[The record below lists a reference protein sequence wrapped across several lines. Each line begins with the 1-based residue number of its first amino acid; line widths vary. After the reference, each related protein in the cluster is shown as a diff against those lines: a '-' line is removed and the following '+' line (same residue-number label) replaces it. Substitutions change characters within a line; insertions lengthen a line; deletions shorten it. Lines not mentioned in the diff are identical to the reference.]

1 MLRFV
6 KIKLP
11 IKINFILYLAVI
23 SFIASTFSFA
33 SEQEDLMKQGNQFYQ
48 DKQYEKAIDDYQKII
63 NLGFESTSLYY
74 NLGNAYYRDGK
85 IGLSILYYEKALRL
99 SPGDDDI
106 IHNLTIANTKTVD
119 KIDTLPKFFLFQW
132 WESLLALFTLK
143 GWTNLVYLFYV
154 LLLVSIG
161 SYFFAKKP
169 NYQRYSFFSGLVS
182 ALFLIITSV
191 FLIINLNRELNIK
204 NAIVIEP
211 SATVKLSPDPTSND
225 AFIVHEGLKVT
236 ELDKVENWIKIRLQ
250 DGKEG
255 WIQQNEIGTI

>member
-1 MLRFV
+1 MLRFR
-6 KIKLP
+6 IKSLST
-11 IKINFILYLAVI
+11 KVNFISYLAI
-23 SFIASTFSFA
+23 LLFIVSTCSFA

-48 DKQYEKAIDDYQKII
+48 DKQYENAVSAYQKII

-85 IGLSILYYEKALRL
+85 IGLAILYYEKALRL
-99 SPGDDDI
+99 SPGDDDV

-143 GWTNLVYLFYV
+143 GWTNLVYLFYI
-154 LLLVSIG
+154 LLLGSIG
-161 SYFFAKKP
+161 LYFFAKKSSM
-169 NYQRYSFFSGLVS
+169 QRYSFFTGLAS
-182 ALFLIITSV
+182 ALFLIVTSV

-211 SATVKLSPDPTSND
+211 TATVKLSPDPSSND
-225 AFIVHEGLKVT
+225 AFIVHEGLKVM
-236 ELDKVENWIKIRLQ
+236 ELDRVENWIKIRLQ